1 LIRKFIS
8 ILGIL
13 LLSGVLING
22 ITMTQH
28 LKRIH
33 SGLEDNLRSIQQLNQ
48 VQSAIIDKNG
58 ELAHMLR
65 TVQRIDRGLDATI
78 VKTDQT
84 LTLLTTVVDYNADSL
99 RLNDGM
105 LGYSKNSKQK
115 IQAIR
120 SSLQELSPY
129 MQQLDQMLKQ
139 LRSTANADR
148 QHMQD
153 ILQSTREMNKK
164 TPGVSLR

>member
-33 SGLEDNLRSIQQLNQ
+33 SGLVDNLHSIQQLNQ
-48 VQSAIIDKNG
+48 VQAAIINKNG

-65 TVQRIDRGLDATI
+65 TVHQIDRGLDDTI

-84 LTLLTTVVDYNADSL
+84 LTLLTTVVDYNADTL

-105 LGYSKNSKQK
+105 LGYSNNSKQK

-120 SSLQELSPY
+120 SSLQQLSPY
-129 MQQLDQMLKQ
+129 MQRLDQMLKQ
-139 LRSTANADR
+139 MSATATADR

-153 ILQSTREMNKK
+153 ILQSTREMNNK
-164 TPGVSLR
+164 TPGVNLQ

>member
-1 LIRKFIS
+1 LIRKIIS

-105 LGYSKNSKQK
+105 LGYSNNSKQK

>member
-1 LIRKFIS
+1 MIRKFIS

-33 SGLEDNLRSIQQLNQ
+33 SGLEDNLQSIQQLNQ
-48 VQSAIIDKNG
+48 VQAAIIDKNG
-58 ELAHMLR
+58 ELAHMVR
-65 TVQRIDRGLDATI
+65 TVQRIDRGLNATI

-105 LGYSKNSKQK
+105 LGYSNNSKQK
-115 IQAIR
+115 SRPSAPLCKNCPPIC
-120 SSLQELSPY
+120 SNWT
-129 MQQLDQMLKQ
+129 KC
-139 LRSTANADR
+139 
-148 QHMQD
+148 
-153 ILQSTREMNKK
+153 
-164 TPGVSLR
+164 

>member
-33 SGLEDNLRSIQQLNQ
+33 SGLEDNLQSIQQLNQ
-48 VQSAIIDKNG
+48 VQAAIIDKNG

-65 TVQRIDRGLDATI
+65 TVQRIDRGLNATI

-105 LGYSKNSKQK
+105 LEYSNNSKQK
-115 IQAIR
+115 IQAIS

-139 LRSTANADR
+139 MTATAAADR

-164 TPGVSLR
+164 TPGVSLK

>member
-1 LIRKFIS
+1 MIRKIIS

-48 VQSAIIDKNG
+48 VQAAIIDKNG

-105 LGYSKNSKQK
+105 LGYSSNSKQK

>member
-1 LIRKFIS
+1 MIRKFIS

-33 SGLEDNLRSIQQLNQ
+33 SGLEDNLQSIQQLNQ
-48 VQSAIIDKNG
+48 VQAAIIDKNG
-58 ELAHMLR
+58 ELAHMVR
-65 TVQRIDRGLDATI
+65 TVQRIDRGLNATI

-105 LGYSKNSKQK
+105 LGYSNNSKQK
-115 IQAIR
+115 IQAIS

-139 LRSTANADR
+139 MRATAAADR
-148 QHMQD
+148 QHMED

-164 TPGVSLR
+164 TPGVSLK